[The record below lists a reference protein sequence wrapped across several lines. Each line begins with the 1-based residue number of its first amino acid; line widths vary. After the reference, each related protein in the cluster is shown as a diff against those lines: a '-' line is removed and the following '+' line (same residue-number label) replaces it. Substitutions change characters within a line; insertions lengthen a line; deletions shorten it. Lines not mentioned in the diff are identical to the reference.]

1 MWSVVKLSGGPFK
14 DPADVSPVYD
24 VNVIIVF
31 TVTMRAAL
39 LRLWRFLRLKA

>member
-14 DPADVSPVYD
+14 DPADVSPVCHMI
-24 VNVIIVF
+24 IIVF
-31 TVTMRAAL
+31 AVTTRAAL